1 MFVILNFAPDGATI
15 AGLSPCAFLVVIPA
29 KTQILDQVKTNST
42 SQLFKFFQK
51 LLKCFSGII
60 TSAFVN
66 ESIFSSVFPTMFV
79 FYLKDSESEESGLL
93 GSSL

>member
-42 SQLFKFFQK
+42 SQFFFQK